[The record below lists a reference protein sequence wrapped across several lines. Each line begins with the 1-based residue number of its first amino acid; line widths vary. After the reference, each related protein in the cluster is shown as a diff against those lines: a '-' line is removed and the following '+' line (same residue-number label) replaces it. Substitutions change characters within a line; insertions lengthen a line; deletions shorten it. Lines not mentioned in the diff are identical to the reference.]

1 MFEVYKT
8 RQARI
13 DLKDMWL
20 DGFNK
25 WGEAQADAYYD
36 LVSVTIDRFSDFPRM
51 GRSREEV
58 RAGYRAF
65 PVRQHII
72 FYTLEDS
79 LVMIQRVL
87 RSDMEYELLV

>member
-13 DLKDMWL
+13 DLKKMWK
-20 DGFNK
+20 DGYKK
-25 WGEAQADAYYD
+25 WGEAQADAYFD
-36 LVSVTIDRFSDFPRM
+36 LVSVTIDRFADYPEM
-51 GRSREEV
+51 GRTREEI

-65 PVRQHII
+65 SVRQHII
-72 FYTLEDS
+72 FYTLEDN

-87 RSDMEYELLV
+87 PSVMEYEQLV